1 MSRNEILNIGDTIKY
16 AGDCTGIIE
25 KIRVISK
32 GNYIN
37 QFEYNGNDEDMVL
50 TLKNDHGI
58 TNLWLKDVS
67 ISKIF

>member
-1 MSRNEILNIGDTIKY
+1 MVRNVVLNIGDTIKY
-16 AGDCTGIIE
+16 FEDCAGIIE

-32 GNYIN
+32 GHYIN
-37 QFEYNGNDEDMVL
+37 QFEYRGNDEDIVL

-67 ISKIF
+67 ISKIS

>member
-1 MSRNEILNIGDTIKY
+1 MARNVVLKIGDTVKY

-37 QFEYNGNDEDMVL
+37 QFEYNGNDEDIVL

-58 TNLWLKDVS
+58 TNLWLKDAP
-67 ISKIF
+67 ISQIF